1 MFSRRA
7 LRGAWGLLAFFA
19 LSQSAHADAI
29 SENLNVYRMSP
40 PLASYTPGTIARGH
54 FDKRTFQRTGEKL
67 LKLNVVRCRPPFD
80 KDGFEESLDGAMFAT
95 HDQKTFGLSAGWAN
109 ILNAAFK
116 GSYVSDVSLT
126 FSGTIYEYP
135 EDKLKQLRR
144 SCLGSS
150 NPRSDEN
157 RFQFQIVRL
166 AVGRFEYKINFN
178 ANADAN
184 LKADIANRFAGELGV
199 SGGRD
204 ASGAVTIPRGA
215 MAYPLWREDW

>member
-1 MFSRRA
+1 MGRVA
-7 LRGAWGLLAFFA
+7 LRGVFAVLLSFGLAR
-19 LSQSAHADAI
+19 SAQADAI
-29 SENLNVYRMSP
+29 AENLNVYRMSP

-67 LKLNVVRCRPPFD
+67 LKLNMVRCRAAFD
-80 KDGFEESLDGAMFAT
+80 KDGFEESFEGLFST
-95 HDQKTFGLSAGWAN
+95 HDQKSFGLSAGWAN
-109 ILNAAFK
+109 ILNAAFN
-116 GSYVSDVSLT
+116 GSYVTDVSLT

-135 EDKLKQLRR
+135 EDKLKQIRR
-144 SCLGSS
+144 NCLGSA

-166 AVGRFEYKINFN
+166 AVGRFEYRINFTAN
-178 ANADAN
+178 ANAN
-184 LKADIANRFAGELGV
+184 LKADIVNKFAGELGV

-204 ASGAVTIPRGA
+204 AGGTVTIPRGA

>member
-1 MFSRRA
+1 MGRVA
-7 LRGAWGLLAFFA
+7 LRGVFAVLLSFGLAR
-19 LSQSAHADAI
+19 SAQADAI
-29 SENLNVYRMSP
+29 AENLNVYRMSP

-67 LKLNVVRCRPPFD
+67 LKLNMVRCRAPFD
-80 KDGFEESLDGAMFAT
+80 KDGFEESFEGLFST
-95 HDQKTFGLSAGWAN
+95 HDQKSFGLSAGWAN
-109 ILNAAFK
+109 ILNAAFN
-116 GSYVSDVSLT
+116 GSYVTDVSLT

-135 EDKLKQLRR
+135 EDKLKQIRR
-144 SCLGSS
+144 NCLGSA

-166 AVGRFEYKINFN
+166 AVGRFEYRINFTAN
-178 ANADAN
+178 ANAN
-184 LKADIANRFAGELGV
+184 LKADIVNKFAGELGV

-204 ASGAVTIPRGA
+204 AGGTVTIPRGA